1 MRSPCWELHSSVGTK
16 SVSAMQRMREGM
28 ARKKK
33 KYEAGFEGGGV
44 RGVALVGA
52 YSVLE
57 ENGFQPVNL
66 AGTSAGAIVAALI
79 AAGYRAADLHRML
92 MELDLKEFQD
102 CSLLGGLRVAGPLIS
117 LL

>member
-33 KYEAGFEGGGV
+33 KYDAVFEGGGV
-44 RGVALVGA
+44 RGIALVGA

-66 AGTSAGAIVAALI
+66 PELRQEPSWLLSSPLDTERPISIGCSWSSTSRSSRIAL
-79 AAGYRAADLHRML
+79 
-92 MELDLKEFQD
+92 
-102 CSLLGGLRVAGPLIS
+102 CSEAYGSPVR
-117 LL
+117 